1 MSANKS
7 PRVTFSS
14 ITPNNVGTV
23 RKLNSVLF
31 PIRYGDKFYKDIL
44 LPEVEDFCKLVYY
57 NDIPVGTVCCRLE
70 NKDGQNILYLMTMGI
85 LAPYRSRKLGSKSLE
100 LILAAAEAR
109 TKPEVNKIYLHVQ
122 VSNEQAKNFY
132 TSHGFE
138 QVGIQ
143 QDYYKKI
150 VPHDAW
156 VLEMVFR
163 RDKTKELSHN

>member
-1 MSANKS
+1 
-7 PRVTFSS
+7 
-14 ITPNNVGTV
+14 
-23 RKLNSVLF
+23 
-31 PIRYGDKFYKDIL
+31 
-44 LPEVEDFCKLVYY
+44 
-57 NDIPVGTVCCRLE
+57 
-70 NKDGQNILYLMTMGI
+70 MTMGI
-85 LAPYRSRKLGSKSLE
+85 LAVRFLTSFRNVYLFTICKKPYRSRKLGSKSLE
-100 LILAAAEAR
+100 LILAAAEAH
-109 TKPEVNKIYLHVQ
+109 TKPEVDKIYLHVQ

-163 RDKTKELSHN
+163 KDKTKELSHN

>member
-1 MSANKS
+1 MIITSLI
-7 PRVTFSS
+7 S
-14 ITPNNVGTV
+14 IIQGWN
-23 RKLNSVLF
+23 R
-31 PIRYGDKFYKDIL
+31 L
-44 LPEVEDFCKLVYY
+44 LPSGEQGWAKYPISHDHGDLSSKIFL
-57 NDIPVGTVCCRLE
+57 TSLE
-70 NKDGQNILYLMTMGI
+70 IYTYLLLGK
-85 LAPYRSRKLGSKSLE
+85 PYRSRKLGSRSLE

-109 TKPEVNKIYLHVQ
+109 TKPEIDKIYLHVQ

-132 TSHGFE
+132 TRHGFE

-163 RDKTKELSHN
+163 RDKTKLSHD

>member
-1 MSANKS
+1 
-7 PRVTFSS
+7 
-14 ITPNNVGTV
+14 
-23 RKLNSVLF
+23 
-31 PIRYGDKFYKDIL
+31 
-44 LPEVEDFCKLVYY
+44 
-57 NDIPVGTVCCRLE
+57 
-70 NKDGQNILYLMTMGI
+70 MGI
-85 LAPYRSRKLGSKSLE
+85 LAVRFSLHLFEIHTYLRFGKPYRSRKLGSKSLE
-100 LILAAAEAR
+100 LILAAAEAH
-109 TKPEVNKIYLHVQ
+109 TKPEVDKIYLHVQ

-163 RDKTKELSHN
+163 RDKTKKIIT

>member
-1 MSANKS
+1 MEK
-7 PRVTFSS
+7 
-14 ITPNNVGTV
+14 
-23 RKLNSVLF
+23 
-31 PIRYGDKFYKDIL
+31 
-44 LPEVEDFCKLVYY
+44 
-57 NDIPVGTVCCRLE
+57 
-70 NKDGQNILYLMTMGI
+70 
-85 LAPYRSRKLGSKSLE
+85 PYRSRKLGSKSLE

-109 TKPEVNKIYLHVQ
+109 TKPEVDKIYLHVQ

-163 RDKTKELSHN
+163 RDKTKKLSHD

>member
-1 MSANKS
+1 ML
-7 PRVTFSS
+7 SS
-14 ITPNNVGTV
+14 GEQGWAKCLISHDNGNLSSKTLSYISHNT
-23 RKLNSVLF
+23 S
-31 PIRYGDKFYKDIL
+31 I
-44 LPEVEDFCKLVYY
+44 Y
-57 NDIPVGTVCCRLE
+57 NLG
-70 NKDGQNILYLMTMGI
+70 K
-85 LAPYRSRKLGSKSLE
+85 PYRSRKLGSKSLE
-100 LILAAAEAR
+100 IILAAAEAH
-109 TKPEVNKIYLHVQ
+109 TKPEVDKIYLHVQ

-163 RDKTKELSHN
+163 KDETKKIIK

>member
-1 MSANKS
+1 MIFPCVNPVIHHHITIIS
-7 PRVTFSS
+7 FISS
-14 ITPNNVGTV
+14 F
-23 RKLNSVLF
+23 K
-31 PIRYGDKFYKDIL
+31 
-44 LPEVEDFCKLVYY
+44 
-57 NDIPVGTVCCRLE
+57 VGTVCCRLE

-85 LAPYRSRKLGSKSLE
+85 LAVRSFVTSLEIHTYLRLGKPYRSRKLGSQSLE
-100 LILAAAEAR
+100 LILAAAEAH
-109 TKPEVNKIYLHVQ
+109 TKPEIDKIYLHVQ

-163 RDKTKELSHN
+163 KDKTKLSHD